1 MAINIKLD
9 IFEGPLDLLLHLIKN
24 AEVDIYDIPI
34 AEITDQYIAYLKAM
48 EELDL
53 EVASEF
59 LVMAATLIEIKSK
72 MLLPRKKNT
81 DDENSADEDPR
92 KELVEKLVEYK
103 KYKEFAQILKEIE
116 SGNIMYFK
124 QPEIIDDI
132 ENKEVFFKNIT
143 VENLMI
149 AFKKV
154 IDAYE
159 NRYTT
164 GKEIPQNISF
174 DEYRIEDKM
183 ESIKRLILKNKR
195 LSFSQFF
202 NTARSKIEIIVTFL
216 AMLELIKL
224 KLIRAV
230 QYRNFEDITI
240 EGQEELWKTY

>member
-116 SGNIMYFK
+116 LGNIMYFK